1 MASAAIVVGNPKAGS
16 RTLTVAME
24 VMSQLS
30 GCLGSASDP
39 SASDPSASDPSADPG
54 AGPLVVD
61 LAEYTGSV
69 FDWGSETMQGLTAE
83 VAQCRLLVAASPT
96 YKATYTGL
104 LKSFFDR
111 YGNDGLRGVVAVP
124 VMVGAAPIHA
134 LAPEV
139 YLRPLF
145 VELGATV
152 PARALYVMEQ
162 DIARLP
168 EVVAKWAATARP
180 LISTALFTGK
190 AASEK
195 EE

>member
-16 RTLTVAME
+16 RTLTVAEE

-30 GCLGSASDP
+30 ACLGSDSDP
-39 SASDPSASDPSADPG
+39 RGSDPRDS
-54 AGPLVVD
+54 GPLVVD
-61 LAEYTGSV
+61 LAEHTGSV
-69 FDWGSETMQGLTAE
+69 FDWGCATMAALTAE
-83 VAQCRLLVAASPT
+83 VARCRLLVVASPT

-104 LKSFFDR
+104 LKSFLDR

-134 LAPEV
+134 MAPEV
-139 YLRPLF
+139 YLRPLL

-152 PARALYVMEQ
+152 PARSLYVVEP
-162 DIARLP
+162 DIPRLP
-168 EVVAKWAATARP
+168 EVAAKWAATARP
-180 LISTALFTGK
+180 LIAAALLTHK
-190 AASEK
+190 VASDK

>member
-1 MASAAIVVGNPKAGS
+1 MASAAIVVGNPKPKS
-16 RTLTVAME
+16 RTLTVAEE
-24 VMSQLS
+24 VMSQLAA
-30 GCLGSASDP
+30 CLVADTLASDTLAGDP
-39 SASDPSASDPSADPG
+39 RSA
-54 AGPLVVD
+54 PLLVD
-61 LAEYTGSV
+61 LAEHAGSI
-69 FDWGSETMQGLTAE
+69 FDWGDATLQALTAE

-139 YLRPLF
+139 YLRPLL

-152 PARALYVMEQ
+152 PARALYVMES

-168 EVVAKWAATARP
+168 EVVAKWAAPARP
-180 LISTALFTGK
+180 LLSAALASDKARPGK
-190 AASEK
+190 AGEK
-195 EE
+195 E

>member
-1 MASAAIVVGNPKAGS
+1 MMASAGVIVGNPKARS
-16 RTLTVAME
+16 RTLTVAEE
-24 VMSQLS
+24 VMNQLS
-30 GCLGSASDP
+30 ECLGSA
-39 SASDPSASDPSADPG
+39 AEPG
-54 AGPLVVD
+54 AREPLVVD
-61 LAEYTGSV
+61 LAEHTKSV
-69 FDWGSETMQGLTAE
+69 FDWGSATMQGLTAE
-83 VAQCRLLVAASPT
+83 VAQCRLLVVASPT

-104 LKSFFDR
+104 LKAFLDR

-124 VMVGAAPIHA
+124 VMVGAAPIHY

-139 YLRPLF
+139 YLRPLL

-152 PARALYVMEQ
+152 PARSLYVMEP

-180 LISTALFTGK
+180 LISAAL
-190 AASEK
+190 ASSK